1 MPIEPPPPQEEQEV
15 GMPGATKARV
25 PVPSV
30 LTVNKDRVNVLLP
43 HAPVDIDVLRRDLE
57 SAYPGRT
64 VEIDVFGT

>member
-1 MPIEPPPPQEEQEV
+1 
-15 GMPGATKARV
+15 MPGATKARV